1 VLLMATSTG
10 ILPSLVTGGAVV
22 YRDAAGVA
30 LNPVDVTNAYAPPP
44 TFISTCELTALPTTC
59 EARIEP
65 GQINAIVS
73 ELIALAECFD
83 PDGPWNCASVQNLC
97 TAFTWWATNGQHI
110 NVQPPELAG
119 DGSAANPVRLVEVD
133 GGEYF

>member
-1 VLLMATSTG
+1 MTS
-10 ILPSLVTGGAVV
+10 ILPSLVTGGAVI

-44 TFISTCELTALPTTC
+44 TYISTCELTALPTTC

-73 ELIALAECFD
+73 EMIALAECFD
-83 PDGPWNCASVQNLC
+83 PDGPWDCASVQNLC
-97 TAFTWWATNGQHI
+97 AAF
-110 NVQPPELAG
+110 NVWKVDGVRVNVHPPELAG
-119 DGSAANPVRLVEVD
+119 DGSAANPIRIVEID
-133 GGEYF
+133 GGEYV